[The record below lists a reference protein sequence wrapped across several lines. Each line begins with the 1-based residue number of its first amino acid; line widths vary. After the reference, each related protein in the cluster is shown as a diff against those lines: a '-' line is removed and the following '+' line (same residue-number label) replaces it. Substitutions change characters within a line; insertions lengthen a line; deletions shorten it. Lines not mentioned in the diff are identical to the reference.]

1 MVAGAGQAAAVVLA
15 GGLRM
20 VVAAAAVQL
29 LLRVAPVRLL
39 GMAGQGLR
47 ELVLQEPLPLVG
59 VVVAARRVALVRAA
73 KFAFGQL
80 GDRHEQS

>member
-20 VVAAAAVQL
+20 VVAAAAVQI
-29 LLRVAPVRLL
+29 LLRLASVKLL

-47 ELVLQEPLPLVG
+47 ELVLREPLPLVG
-59 VVVAARRVALVRAA
+59 VAVAARRVALVRVA
-73 KFAFGQL
+73 KSASGQS
-80 GDRHEQS
+80 GDRHEKS